1 MKILTVIC
9 DGSFLI
15 AFACFASLALVRLH
29 KAGAFDGLKRIVKAA
44 FFKKFTAYRCEVEGK
59 DKIERG
65 MKTEFESEN
74 ARNDTA
80 VEREHPKRDKI
91 LRIIGGVSLTVS
103 VAAFCVLKSVFY
115 A

>member
-44 FFKKFTAYRCEVEGK
+44 FFKKFTVYRHEDGAR
-59 DKIERG
+59 KIDGG

-80 VEREHPKRDKI
+80 AKIGKVQKGKI

-103 VAAFCVLKSVFY
+103 VATFCFLKSVFY